1 MKNTLAAAALIL
13 AALGFGQL
21 ASGQHHVATRSTV
34 HASTVSPLDLGW
46 GAPTV
51 PTASPTPSN

>member
-21 ASGQHHVATRSTV
+21 APGQHHAVAHISV
-34 HASTVSPLDLGW
+34 QASTITPNDLGW
-46 GAPTV
+46 GGGTAPTI
-51 PTASPTPSN
+51 AN

>member
-21 ASGQHHVATRSTV
+21 ASGQHHPAARVSAE
-34 HASTVSPLDLGW
+34 ASIIGPNDLGW
-46 GAPTV
+46 GGGAPTL
-51 PTASPTPSN
+51 AN